1 MADSITLDALMQS
14 KGHTALQVQKPA
26 SVEAVRAQVEELSP
40 EQKARVEEV
49 KNSIDLM
56 DSQAALQYGVGAQRN
71 ISSFSD
77 NILTQVRSKDS
88 GYVGE
93 LMSDLV
99 LKVKEVD
106 VDGLDEGFWDKI
118 PFLKNASRAVKKFMQ
133 RYEKL
138 EVQIDRIEQQLDQ
151 ARMQMLKDITMF
163 DGLYEKNLEYF
174 RELQIYIAAGEE
186 KLQELQETTLPQL
199 RAEAAA
205 KGDAMSAQVVRDFE
219 DTVNRFEKKIH
230 DLKLSK
236 TVAIQTA
243 PQIRLIQ
250 NNDKMLV
257 DKIQTAVLNTIPIWK
272 SQIVIAL
279 GLSRQQKVLHRQ
291 SREDGPK
298 RLNQKRHSLVTLLL
312 PMCLARRAF
321 TACTAAAQKPRI
333 RNPKNGSAGASPRI
347 PESKPE
353 ASHASPVRSQP
364 RRAAC
369 AHRKIP
375 APIVQPSASARTAG
389 RTCVGA
395 YSFRRESTMELAI
408 CSAAVIPSAA
418 IDPGNQRS
426 ASSAAGIQ
434 QAAEIASTMPG
445 RAQPGRKFPATHRTT
460 AASTD
465 CTRMRIAK
473 GSACES
479 EKHTAAGYMPSA
491 ATRSGLR
498 SSSPFPNTAPIR
510 RRSPFCFTADVP
522 PFGARRS
529 RPDQAPARTRW
540 RSGRQSRPFARMRPH
555 GAFPSAAPRPARRTR
570 SGLLWCAEK

>member
-257 DKIQTAVLNTIPIWK
+257 DKIQTAILSTIPLWK

-279 GLSRQQKVLHRQ
+279 GLHRQ
-291 SREDGPK
+291 ESVLKMQRSVSDAT
-298 RLNQKRHSLVTLLL
+298 NTLL
-312 PMCLARRAF
+312 
-321 TACTAAAQKPRI
+321 T
-333 RNPKNGSAGASPRI
+333 KNAELLRQNSTEVA
-347 PESKPE
+347 
-353 ASHASPVRSQP
+353 
-364 RRAAC
+364 
-369 AHRKIP
+369 
-375 APIVQPSASARTAG
+375 
-389 RTCVGA
+389 
-395 YSFRRESTMELAI
+395 RESERGI
-408 CSAAVIPSAA
+408 E
-418 IDPGNQRS
+418 
-426 ASSAAGIQ
+426 AG
-434 QAAEIASTMPG
+434 
-445 RAQPGRKFPATHRTT
+445 
-460 AASTD
+460 
-465 CTRMRIAK
+465 
-473 GSACES
+473 
-479 EKHTAAGYMPSA
+479 
-491 ATRSGLR
+491 
-498 SSSPFPNTAPIR
+498 
-510 RRSPFCFTADVP
+510 
-522 PFGARRS
+522 
-529 RPDQAPARTRW
+529 
-540 RSGRQSRPFARMRPH
+540 
-555 GAFPSAAPRPARRTR
+555 
-570 SGLLWCAEK
+570 

>member
-1 MADSITLDALMQS
+1 MET
-14 KGHTALQVQKPA
+14 
-26 SVEAVRAQVEELSP
+26 VRAQVEELSP

-257 DKIQTAVLNTIPIWK
+257 DKIQTAILSTIPLWK

-279 GLSRQQKVLHRQ
+279 GLHRQ
-291 SREDGPK
+291 ESVLKMQRSVSDAT
-298 RLNQKRHSLVTLLL
+298 NTLLTKNAEL
-312 PMCLARRAF
+312 LRQNSTEVAR
-321 TACTAAAQKPRI
+321 
-333 RNPKNGSAGASPRI
+333 
-347 PESKPE
+347 ESERGIVDLETLKKVNADLISTIE
-353 ASHASPVRSQP
+353 ETIKIQQEG
-364 RRAAC
+364 RAARQN
-369 AHRKIP
+369 AETELLSIEQKLKE
-375 APIVQPSASARTAG
+375 ALLTA
-389 RTCVGA
+389 
-395 YSFRRESTMELAI
+395 
-408 CSAAVIPSAA
+408 
-418 IDPGNQRS
+418 
-426 ASSAAGIQ
+426 IQ
-434 QAAEIASTMPG
+434 
-445 RAQPGRKFPATHRTT
+445 
-460 AASTD
+460 
-465 CTRMRIAK
+465 
-473 GSACES
+473 
-479 EKHTAAGYMPSA
+479 
-491 ATRSGLR
+491 
-498 SSSPFPNTAPIR
+498 
-510 RRSPFCFTADVP
+510 
-522 PFGARRS
+522 
-529 RPDQAPARTRW
+529 
-540 RSGRQSRPFARMRPH
+540 
-555 GAFPSAAPRPARRTR
+555 
-570 SGLLWCAEK
+570 

>member
-1 MADSITLDALMQS
+1 MAEHITLDTLMQS
-14 KGHTALQVQKPA
+14 SGHTALQVQEPA

-106 VDGLDEGFWDKI
+106 VDGLDEGFLDKL

-186 KLQELQETTLPQL
+186 KLKELQEITLPQL
-199 RAEAAA
+199 RAEATA

-236 TVAIQTA
+236 AVAIQTA

-257 DKIQTAVLNTIPIWK
+257 DKIQTAILSTIPLWK

-279 GLSRQQKVLHRQ
+279 GLHRQ
-291 SREDGPK
+291 ESVLKMQRSVSDAT
-298 RLNQKRHSLVTLLL
+298 NTLLTKNAEL
-312 PMCLARRAF
+312 LRQNSTEVAR
-321 TACTAAAQKPRI
+321 
-333 RNPKNGSAGASPRI
+333 
-347 PESKPE
+347 ESERGIVDLQTLKKVNADLISTIE
-353 ASHASPVRSQP
+353 ETIKIQQEG
-364 RRAAC
+364 RAARQN
-369 AHRKIP
+369 AETELLSIEQKLKE
-375 APIVQPSASARTAG
+375 ALLTA
-389 RTCVGA
+389 
-395 YSFRRESTMELAI
+395 
-408 CSAAVIPSAA
+408 
-418 IDPGNQRS
+418 
-426 ASSAAGIQ
+426 IQ
-434 QAAEIASTMPG
+434 
-445 RAQPGRKFPATHRTT
+445 
-460 AASTD
+460 
-465 CTRMRIAK
+465 
-473 GSACES
+473 
-479 EKHTAAGYMPSA
+479 
-491 ATRSGLR
+491 
-498 SSSPFPNTAPIR
+498 
-510 RRSPFCFTADVP
+510 
-522 PFGARRS
+522 
-529 RPDQAPARTRW
+529 
-540 RSGRQSRPFARMRPH
+540 
-555 GAFPSAAPRPARRTR
+555 
-570 SGLLWCAEK
+570 

>member
-1 MADSITLDALMQS
+1 MAEHITLDTLMQS
-14 KGHTALQVQKPA
+14 SGHTALQVQEPA

-40 EQKARVEEV
+40 EQRVRVEEV

-106 VDGLDEGFWDKI
+106 VDGLDEGFLDKL

-186 KLQELQETTLPQL
+186 KLKELQEITLPQL
-199 RAEAAA
+199 RAEATA

-236 TVAIQTA
+236 AVAIQTA

-257 DKIQTAVLNTIPIWK
+257 DKIQTAILSTIPLWK

-279 GLSRQQKVLHRQ
+279 GLHRQ
-291 SREDGPK
+291 ESVLKMQRSVSDAT
-298 RLNQKRHSLVTLLL
+298 NTLLTKNAEL
-312 PMCLARRAF
+312 LRQNSTEVAR
-321 TACTAAAQKPRI
+321 
-333 RNPKNGSAGASPRI
+333 
-347 PESKPE
+347 ESERGIVDLETLKKVNADLISTIE
-353 ASHASPVRSQP
+353 ETIKIQQEG
-364 RRAAC
+364 RAARQN
-369 AHRKIP
+369 AETELLSIEQKLKE
-375 APIVQPSASARTAG
+375 ALLTA
-389 RTCVGA
+389 
-395 YSFRRESTMELAI
+395 
-408 CSAAVIPSAA
+408 
-418 IDPGNQRS
+418 
-426 ASSAAGIQ
+426 IQ
-434 QAAEIASTMPG
+434 
-445 RAQPGRKFPATHRTT
+445 
-460 AASTD
+460 
-465 CTRMRIAK
+465 
-473 GSACES
+473 
-479 EKHTAAGYMPSA
+479 
-491 ATRSGLR
+491 
-498 SSSPFPNTAPIR
+498 
-510 RRSPFCFTADVP
+510 
-522 PFGARRS
+522 
-529 RPDQAPARTRW
+529 
-540 RSGRQSRPFARMRPH
+540 
-555 GAFPSAAPRPARRTR
+555 
-570 SGLLWCAEK
+570 

>member
-1 MADSITLDALMQS
+1 MAEHITLDTLMQS
-14 KGHTALQVQKPA
+14 SGHTALQVQEPA

-40 EQKARVEEV
+40 EQRVRVEEV

-106 VDGLDEGFWDKI
+106 VDGLDEGFLDKL

-186 KLQELQETTLPQL
+186 KLKELQEITLPQL
-199 RAEAAA
+199 HAEATA

-236 TVAIQTA
+236 AVAIQTA

-257 DKIQTAVLNTIPIWK
+257 DKIQTAILSTIPLWK
-272 SQIVIAL
+272 SQIVLAL
-279 GLSRQQKVLHRQ
+279 GLHRQ
-291 SREDGPK
+291 ESVLKMQRSVSDAT
-298 RLNQKRHSLVTLLL
+298 NTLLTKNAEL
-312 PMCLARRAF
+312 LRQNSTEVAR
-321 TACTAAAQKPRI
+321 
-333 RNPKNGSAGASPRI
+333 
-347 PESKPE
+347 ESERGIVDLETLKKVNADLISTIE
-353 ASHASPVRSQP
+353 ETIKIQQEG
-364 RRAAC
+364 RAARQN
-369 AHRKIP
+369 AETELLSIEQKLKE
-375 APIVQPSASARTAG
+375 ALLTA
-389 RTCVGA
+389 
-395 YSFRRESTMELAI
+395 
-408 CSAAVIPSAA
+408 
-418 IDPGNQRS
+418 
-426 ASSAAGIQ
+426 IQ
-434 QAAEIASTMPG
+434 
-445 RAQPGRKFPATHRTT
+445 
-460 AASTD
+460 
-465 CTRMRIAK
+465 
-473 GSACES
+473 
-479 EKHTAAGYMPSA
+479 
-491 ATRSGLR
+491 
-498 SSSPFPNTAPIR
+498 
-510 RRSPFCFTADVP
+510 
-522 PFGARRS
+522 
-529 RPDQAPARTRW
+529 
-540 RSGRQSRPFARMRPH
+540 
-555 GAFPSAAPRPARRTR
+555 
-570 SGLLWCAEK
+570 

>member
-257 DKIQTAVLNTIPIWK
+257 DKIQTAILSTIPLWK

-279 GLSRQQKVLHRQ
+279 GLHRQ
-291 SREDGPK
+291 ESVLKMQRSVSDAT
-298 RLNQKRHSLVTLLL
+298 NTLL
-312 PMCLARRAF
+312 
-321 TACTAAAQKPRI
+321 T
-333 RNPKNGSAGASPRI
+333 KNAELLR
-347 PESKPE
+347 
-353 ASHASPVRSQP
+353 QN
-364 RRAAC
+364 
-369 AHRKIP
+369 
-375 APIVQPSASARTAG
+375 
-389 RTCVGA
+389 
-395 YSFRRESTMELAI
+395 STE
-408 CSAAVIPSAA
+408 V
-418 IDPGNQRS
+418 
-426 ASSAAGIQ
+426 
-434 QAAEIASTMPG
+434 
-445 RAQPGRKFPATHRTT
+445 
-460 AASTD
+460 
-465 CTRMRIAK
+465 
-473 GSACES
+473 
-479 EKHTAAGYMPSA
+479 
-491 ATRSGLR
+491 
-498 SSSPFPNTAPIR
+498 
-510 RRSPFCFTADVP
+510 
-522 PFGARRS
+522 
-529 RPDQAPARTRW
+529 
-540 RSGRQSRPFARMRPH
+540 ARMVRWH
-555 GAFPSAAPRPARRTR
+555 
-570 SGLLWCAEK
+570 WD

>member
-1 MADSITLDALMQS
+1 MMADSITLDALMPS

-106 VDGLDEGFWDKI
+106 VDGLDEGFLDKL

-199 RAEAAA
+199 RAEATA

-257 DKIQTAVLNTIPIWK
+257 DKIQTAILSTIPLWK

-279 GLSRQQKVLHRQ
+279 GLHRQ
-291 SREDGPK
+291 ESVLKMQRSVSDAT
-298 RLNQKRHSLVTLLL
+298 NTLLTKNAEL
-312 PMCLARRAF
+312 LRQNSTEVAKESERGIVDLQTLKKVNADLISTIEETIKIQQEGRIARQNA
-321 TACTAAAQKPRI
+321 
-333 RNPKNGSAGASPRI
+333 
-347 PESKPE
+347 E
-353 ASHASPVRSQP
+353 A
-364 RRAAC
+364 
-369 AHRKIP
+369 
-375 APIVQPSASARTAG
+375 
-389 RTCVGA
+389 
-395 YSFRRESTMELAI
+395 ELA
-408 CSAAVIPSAA
+408 
-418 IDPGNQRS
+418 
-426 ASSAAGIQ
+426 GIEEQ
-434 QAAEIASTMPG
+434 L
-445 RAQPGRKFPATHRTT
+445 
-460 AASTD
+460 
-465 CTRMRIAK
+465 
-473 GSACES
+473 
-479 EKHTAAGYMPSA
+479 KHTLL
-491 ATRSGLR
+491 AT
-498 SSSPFPNTAPIR
+498 A
-510 RRSPFCFTADVP
+510 
-522 PFGARRS
+522 
-529 RPDQAPARTRW
+529 
-540 RSGRQSRPFARMRPH
+540 QSRSF
-555 GAFPSAAPRPARRTR
+555 GKS
-570 SGLLWCAEK
+570 